1 MKYFNEWVCILETV
15 IKTMEAGNGSD
26 CEVDADTAF
35 DELFDK
41 ALKARQNNAIIFL
54 IGNGASASMASHVA
68 ADLGKNGSLRTMVLN
83 DASLLTAVGN
93 DIDFSEVFA
102 EPLRRFG
109 SKQDL
114 LVAISSSGRSPNILN
129 AIKTARAI
137 GMSVVTFSAMDSDNP
152 LRRLGDLNFYVP
164 AGTYGHAESA
174 HAALLHYWID
184 MHVAQSNEI
193 AMNQTPII
201 RIKKDVVL

>member
-1 MKYFNEWVCILETV
+1 MKYFNEWVGTLDTI
-15 IKTMEAGNGSD
+15 IKTMEVGYVTGRKL
-26 CEVDADTAF
+26 DADTAF
-35 DELFDK
+35 DQLFEK
-41 ALKARQNNAIIFL
+41 ALKARQKNAAIFL

-68 ADLGKNGSLRTMVLN
+68 ADLGKNGNLRTMVLS
-83 DASLLTAVGN
+83 DPSLLTAVGN

-114 LVAISSSGRSPNILN
+114 LVAISSSGRSPNILS

-137 GMSVVTFSAMDSDNP
+137 GMGVVTFSAMDTDNP

-164 AGTYGHAESA
+164 ASDYGHAESA

-184 MHVAQSNEI
+184 MHVAQSKEM
-193 AMNQTPII
+193 ALNQTPVI
-201 RIKKDVVL
+201 RIKPDIVS

>member
-1 MKYFNEWVCILETV
+1 MKYFSEWMHILGTV
-15 IKTMEAGNGSD
+15 INAMEAGSSSGRKI
-26 CEVDADTAF
+26 DADTAF
-35 DELFDK
+35 EKLFGK
-41 ALKARQNNAIIFL
+41 ALKARQKKAVIFL

-68 ADLGKNGSLRTMVLN
+68 ADLGKNGNLRTMVLN
-83 DASLLTAVGN
+83 DPSLLTAVGN

-109 SKQDL
+109 SKHDL
-114 LVAISSSGRSPNILN
+114 LVAISSSGRSPNILS

-164 AGTYGHAESA
+164 ACDYGHAESA

-184 MHVAQSNEI
+184 MHVTQAMEI
-193 AMNQTPII
+193 AMNQTRVIK
-201 RIKKDVVL
+201 IKKDAVS